1 MNPRDR
7 LEPRNRARAGSTAS
21 WKRHEYECVCPHP
34 MRTARLCCTSFGRR
48 SGSGCDAFR
57 AFQRPV
63 HLPVV
68 EVIPRGTPAAT
79 PTQFPTIR
87 RCTVPSWEQ
96 SLQSSLEP
104 FLTKRAALRSVSSNP
119 ARGLG
124 WVARRQGWNIR
135 RTARIINSSVRQE
148 FICGSPARE
157 PPGCATP
164 RCTCNAFSMRL
175 HPSTQVTVS

>member
-1 MNPRDR
+1 
-7 LEPRNRARAGSTAS
+7 
-21 WKRHEYECVCPHP
+21 

-68 EVIPRGTPAAT
+68 EVMPRGTPAAT

-96 SLQSSLEP
+96 SLQASLEP
-104 FLTKRAALRSVSSNP
+104 ILTKRAALRSVSSNP
-119 ARGLG
+119 ARGSGLG
-124 WVARRQGWNIR
+124 RLTPGLEHPANWQDHQIFCAPGIHLWLVGQTASRMRRAALATHFPCDCIHPR
-135 RTARIINSSVRQE
+135 RSRFRNCSVTRSLS
-148 FICGSPARE
+148 GSLNR
-157 PPGCATP
+157 
-164 RCTCNAFSMRL
+164 
-175 HPSTQVTVS
+175 